1 MYMTAPEGEKI
12 WCRLGLLFE
21 AKNAGI
27 AAVIVRALY
36 SLKSADAD
44 FLYRLTDCI
53 AAFGLGIM
61 RGRSGRVSK
70 ACLNLQ
76 P

>member
-21 AKNAGI
+21 ANAGI

-61 RGRSGRVSK
+61 RGRSGRGSK
-70 ACLNLQ
+70 ACLYLQ